1 MNKINII
8 EIIIYYVIMLPLNQC
23 KPYTVLLF
31 ISQ

>member
-1 MNKINII
+1 MIKINVI
-8 EIIIYYVIMLPLNQC
+8 EIIIYYAIMFPLNQC